1 MQRLP
6 LSIGLL
12 HACVLFMR
20 AYVLAVA
27 GAACTVDDLLHALN
41 RTFEGFKNIV
51 ETKLGPS
58 LNMRALL
65 ASRLPFPSF
74 HDHLGMH

>member
-1 MQRLP
+1 
-6 LSIGLL
+6 
-12 HACVLFMR
+12 MR

-58 LNMRALL
+58 LNMRELCL
-65 ASRLPFPSF
+65 RLGCRSLRSMTTWGCIESIKASLEY
-74 HDHLGMH
+74 